1 MDPLKAQL
9 TACPSHLFAVFLSHC
24 SPHCILFLCI
34 HAGSSISTLAP
45 GTQRLCQMPGSILIT
60 LHLVTCLVSRQ
71 PYMIQTSP
79 PSRGGEVKELC
90 HDHTHSWW
98 KSWVLNQEV
107 RPLSPCSQ
115 TLYLVITCRSF
126 VSFICVFLGPC
137 TVLHTK
143 LNWINVHW
151 IKKVDGVPRKA
162 REWSTL
168 IFHSSTFPS
177 IHPSSIHPPINPSIH
192 SPTIHPS
199 VHHPFCHP
207 SNKQL

>member
-1 MDPLKAQL
+1 MFIS
-9 TACPSHLFAVFLSHC
+9 CFVFLCLKYLFVFCHL
-24 SPHCILFLCI
+24 CIRMLLLFLLVCMDFLYI
-34 HAGSSISTLAP
+34 RIFIY